1 MGNVSESVVEG
12 MRICCKVPSIPRQLL
27 FAVVLAIVGAV
38 LFGPQPSFD
47 YIFQQVGNIFLD
59 LLKMIVV
66 PIAFFSITSS
76 IINLGTERLRHLSAR
91 FLLLMVG
98 MSLVGFLMGFIFM
111 SAVPIAPFSV
121 SHIAVDVKSVS
132 APTVLEFIRGCIPVN
147 PFQSLAS
154 GNMLQIITLSFFI
167 GLAAKQSSIA
177 SGFSATQSI
186 CIQVANLVMYTAP
199 FGVFC
204 LLYPVVAKNLA
215 GIVLAYLQMTLVLI
229 AGVII
234 YMLLICLPLLYFC
247 RQAPIRYFRTI
258 ILQDIVGA
266 IAGGSMTYLA
276 PRIANLKKNTN
287 LNHDVIDF
295 FVPLT
300 AVLTRMGS
308 TICVGIY
315 TVFAANLFHVLLS
328 GEQIVI
334 CAFLT
339 IIALMCAP
347 GIIGGTL
354 MDCAIIWAA
363 IGIPIEAIAYIAGI
377 DYIMDVLRTILNI
390 QGGEIITACMD
401 CLSTTNIFEKRKD
414 VQYEQDL

>member
-1 MGNVSESVVEG
+1 MGYLSESVVE
-12 MRICCKVPSIPRQLL
+12 RVKNLTVPSIPRQLL
-27 FAVVLAIVGAV
+27 LAVILAIIGAV
-38 LFGPQPSFD
+38 LFGPQPSLD
-47 YIFQQVGNIFLD
+47 YTFQQVGNIFLD

-76 IINLGTERLRHLSAR
+76 IMHLGTERLRHLSAR

-98 MSLVGFLMGFIFM
+98 MSLVGFSMGFVFM

-121 SHIAVDVKSVS
+121 SHITVDVKSIS

-147 PFQSLAS
+147 PFQALAS
-154 GNMLQIITLSFFI
+154 GNMLQIITLSLFI
-167 GLAAKQSSIA
+167 GLAAKNSSVA
-177 SGFSATQSI
+177 SGFSAAQSI
-186 CIQVANLVMYTAP
+186 CIRVANLVMYTAP

-204 LLYPVVAKNLA
+204 LLYPVVANNLA
-215 GIVLAYLQMTLVLI
+215 GIVMAYLQMTLVLI
-229 AGVII
+229 AGVLL
-234 YMLLICLPLLYFC
+234 YMLLVCLPLLYVC
-247 RQAPIRYFRTI
+247 KQAPVRYFRTI
-258 ILQDIVGA
+258 ILQDVIGA

-276 PRIANLKKNTN
+276 PCIANLKENTV
-287 LNHDVIDF
+287 LDHDVIDF

-315 TVFAANLFHVLLS
+315 TVFAASIFNISLS
-328 GEQIVI
+328 WEQIVI

-390 QGGEIITACMD
+390 QGGEIITACMNRF
-401 CLSTTNIFEKRKD
+401 STTTVLKERM
-414 VQYEQDL
+414 

>member
-1 MGNVSESVVEG
+1 MGHLSESVVE
-12 MRICCKVPSIPRQLL
+12 RVKKLAVPSIPRQLL
-27 FAVVLAIVGAV
+27 LAVILAIIGAV
-38 LFGPQPSFD
+38 LLGPQPSLD
-47 YIFQQVGNIFLD
+47 YTFQQIGNIFLD

-98 MSLVGFLMGFIFM
+98 MSLVGFSMGFIFM
-111 SAVPIAPFSV
+111 NSITITPFSV
-121 SHIAVDVKSVS
+121 DHIVVDVKSVS

-154 GNMLQIITLSFFI
+154 GNMLQIITLSLFI
-167 GLAAKQSSIA
+167 GLAAKNSSVA
-177 SGFSATQSI
+177 SGFSAAQSI
-186 CIQVANLVMYTAP
+186 CIRVANLVMYTAP

-204 LLYPVVAKNLA
+204 LLYPVVSKNLA
-215 GIVLAYLQMTLVLI
+215 GIVMAYLQMTLVLI
-229 AGVII
+229 AGVLI
-234 YMLLICLPLLYFC
+234 YMLLVCLPLLYVC
-247 RQAPIRYFRTI
+247 GQAPVRYFRTI
-258 ILQDIVGA
+258 ILQDVIGA

-276 PRIANLKKNTN
+276 PRIANLKENTN
-287 LNHDVIDF
+287 LDHDVIDF

-315 TVFAANLFHVLLS
+315 TVFAASIFNISLS
-328 GEQIVI
+328 WEQIVI

-390 QGGEIITACMD
+390 QGGEIITACMNRF
-401 CLSTTNIFEKRKD
+401 STANIFEKRKD

>member
-1 MGNVSESVVEG
+1 MGNVSESVVE
-12 MRICCKVPSIPRQLL
+12 RVKKLAVPSIPRQLL
-27 FAVVLAIVGAV
+27 LAVILAIIGAV
-38 LFGPQPSFD
+38 LFGPQPSLD
-47 YIFQQVGNIFLD
+47 YTFQQVGNIFLD

-76 IINLGTERLRHLSAR
+76 VMHLGTERLRHLSGR
-91 FLLLMVG
+91 FVLLMVG
-98 MSLVGFLMGFIFM
+98 MSLIGFSMGFAAM
-111 SAVPIAPFSV
+111 SAIPIAPFSLG
-121 SHIAVDVKSVS
+121 SMAIEVKSVS
-132 APTVLEFIRGCIPVN
+132 APTVLEFIRSCIPVN
-147 PFQSLAS
+147 PFKSLAN

-167 GLAAKQSSIA
+167 GFACKQSSVA
-177 SGFSATQSI
+177 HGFSVAQSI
-186 CIQVANLVMYTAP
+186 CIRAANLVMYTAP

-215 GIVLAYLQMTLVLI
+215 GIVMAYLQMILVLI
-229 AGVII
+229 AGVLL
-234 YMLLICLPLLYFC
+234 YMILVCLPLLYVC
-247 RQAPIRYFRTI
+247 KQAPVRYFRTI
-258 ILQDIVGA
+258 ILQDVIGA

-276 PRIANLKKNTN
+276 PRIANLKENTD
-287 LNHDVIDF
+287 LDHDVIDF

-315 TVFAANLFHVLLS
+315 TVFAASIFNISLS
-328 GEQIVI
+328 WEQIVI

-390 QGGEIITACMD
+390 QGGEIITACMNRF
-401 CLSTTNIFEKRKD
+401 STTNIFEKRKD